1 MSRSRLVW
9 PALETSVDGTSSSA
23 VLSISTRASSAASP
37 STVALTTSVDE
48 RSGELPS
55 TALPPWSVGAV
66 VALGTALDSARAL
79 PECADEGTA
88 VTAYEAAAPEA
99 EVLSHTAPSE
109 AHRRPRSS
117 EAGDRRT
124 PSKMD
129 AVITSVRS
137 EGST

>member
-1 MSRSRLVW
+1 
-9 PALETSVDGTSSSA
+9 
-23 VLSISTRASSAASP
+23 
-37 STVALTTSVDE
+37 
-48 RSGELPS
+48 
-55 TALPPWSVGAV
+55 
-66 VALGTALDSARAL
+66 
-79 PECADEGTA
+79 

-137 EGST
+137 EGNT